1 LKLFK
6 SFLNYILIF
15 FFSIIVI
22 ELIVRILIFFP
33 TNTNVFKFGF
43 NKNIIFDV
51 VDLSKLQINI
61 SNQERKKIKKDIL
74 NKDIEPKEFIN
85 VWVFGGSTTYG
96 YNCNDSSSWPE
107 ELMKVNNRIKI
118 ENFAFNGADSD
129 RLLSVLNINIEKK
142 KVPDVIFWASKFNM
156 YNILN
161 KSEYR
166 NKKIMNYDFVNTEK
180 NKFFF
185 NIKQLDKTLKSY
197 LLFYNLFDAIIFRI
211 GLTRNT
217 AIKKEISNKD
227 IEMMVKNFEI
237 NTNNAIEI
245 AKLKNVKEFYL
256 ISLFTKFNFMKDNNY
271 QFDLYKSYIEK
282 AKEENIGFVK
292 VIDLELD
299 MDSIKD
305 KEDLYLCNGIHQYL
319 EGNVYQANRINEIF
333 WRSSSLTKID

>member
-1 LKLFK
+1 MKLLKG
-6 SFLNYILIF
+6 FLNYILIIF
-15 FFSIIVI
+15 LAIIAI
-22 ELIVRILIFFP
+22 ELIVRVLIFFP
-33 TNTNVFKFGF
+33 TNINVFKFGF

-61 SNQERKKIKKDIL
+61 SNQERKKIKKDSFM
-74 NKDIEPKEFIN
+74 KDIEPKETVN
-85 VWVFGGSTTYG
+85 AWAFGGSTTYG

-107 ELMKVNNRIKI
+107 ELMKINNRIKI

-166 NKKIMNYDFVNTEK
+166 NKKIMNYDFVDSEK

-185 NIKQLDKTLKSY
+185 NIKRLDKTLKSY
-197 LLFYNLFDAIIFRI
+197 LLFYNLFDAIIFRM
-211 GLTRNT
+211 GLTRIT
-217 AIKKEISNKD
+217 EVKKEISNKD

-245 AKLKNVKEFYL
+245 AKIKNVKEFYL
-256 ISLFTKFNFMKDNNY
+256 ISLFTKINFRTENNY
-271 QFDLYKSYIEK
+271 QFDLYKSFIEK
-282 AKEENIGFVK
+282 AKKETVGFVK
-292 VIDLELD
+292 VIDLESD
-299 MDSIKD
+299 MNLIEE

-319 EGNVYQANRINEIF
+319 DGNVYQAKRINEIF
-333 WRSSSLTKID
+333 KRTSSLTKKD

>member
-1 LKLFK
+1 M
-6 SFLNYILIF
+6 
-15 FFSIIVI
+15 
-22 ELIVRILIFFP
+22 
-33 TNTNVFKFGF
+33 
-43 NKNIIFDV
+43 
-51 VDLSKLQINI
+51 Q
-61 SNQERKKIKKDIL
+61 KKI
-74 NKDIEPKEFIN
+74 
-85 VWVFGGSTTYG
+85 S
-96 YNCNDSSSWPE
+96 
-107 ELMKVNNRIKI
+107 
-118 ENFAFNGADSD
+118 
-129 RLLSVLNINIEKK
+129 
-142 KVPDVIFWASKFNM
+142 
-156 YNILN
+156 
-161 KSEYR
+161 
-166 NKKIMNYDFVNTEK
+166 
-180 NKFFF
+180 FFF

-217 AIKKEISNKD
+217 AIKKEISKKD

-282 AKEENIGFVK
+282 AKKENIGFVK

-319 EGNVYQANRINEIF
+319 EGNVYQANLINEIF